1 MKNDMAVY
9 CTKCGSE
16 LTYMYVPSEVF
27 DEKTGFKVYWLLKKC
42 QKFKRR
48 PNDDVFH
55 DIYYDIDLD
64 NNCERVGYIN
74 IAGKW
79 ENVGNKSGLCHL
91 WEPTLI

>member
-48 PNDDVFH
+48 LF
-55 DIYYDIDLD
+55 
-64 NNCERVGYIN
+64 C
-74 IAGKW
+74 
-79 ENVGNKSGLCHL
+79 S
-91 WEPTLI
+91 